1 MRPEPAIEGR
11 QTESAGRLIV
21 VAFLLA
27 VATGPAGAQEALGRL
42 FFTEQQRQDLD
53 RRRQANIQETTVVVD
68 SLVTVNGQVSR
79 ASGKNTTWINGV
91 PQTSTRKPHDPA
103 RVTLP
108 GAEGEPS
115 VTVKVGQTLDKVR
128 GEIRDPSSSGKTG
141 TPPAPGNSGGRTET
155 PPAPGNSSGSTETQ
169 LPPRNP

>member
-1 MRPEPAIEGR
+1 MRPKPAIEKR
-11 QTESAGRLIV
+11 QMESAGRLIV
-21 VAFLLA
+21 AALLLA
-27 VATGPAGAQEALGRL
+27 AATGPAGAQEALGRL

-53 RRRQANIQETTVVVD
+53 RRRQANIQEATVVVD

-91 PQTSTRKPHDPA
+91 PQTSTRRPHDPA

-128 GEIRDPSSSGKTG
+128 GEIRDPASIGKPG
-141 TPPAPGNSGGRTET
+141 TPPAP
-155 PPAPGNSSGSTETQ
+155 
-169 LPPRNP
+169 RNP